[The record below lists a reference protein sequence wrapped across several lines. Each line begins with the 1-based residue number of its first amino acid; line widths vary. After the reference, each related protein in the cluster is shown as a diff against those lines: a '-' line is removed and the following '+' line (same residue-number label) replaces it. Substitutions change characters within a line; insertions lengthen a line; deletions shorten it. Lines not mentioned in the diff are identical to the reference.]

1 MNLDRLKPRE
11 RRVVALGLLLA
22 LVMIVIFALLIPY
35 VARYNHYLN
44 AIEDQQFRLERLHAA
59 AAQLPELEAEIR
71 GLRAEDMARG
81 YLLEQGTPSLAAAQ
95 VQELVGRMVNTHGG
109 EVRSMQVG
117 RPLDEQ
123 GFTRVS
129 VTVRMATNG
138 DELADLLADLE
149 SRRPLMFVDNVQI
162 RLLRQRTRRR
172 GPAQETGEV
181 EVDFDLQAYMR
192 EARS

>member
-1 MNLDRLKPRE
+1 VNLDRLKPRE

-22 LVMIVIFALLIPY
+22 LLMIVIFALLIPY
-35 VARYNHYLN
+35 VARYGHYLN

-59 AAQLPELEAEIR
+59 AAQLPALEAEIR
-71 GLRAEDMARG
+71 ALRVEDEVRRH
-81 YLLEQGTPSLAAAQ
+81 LLEQDTPSLAAAQ
-95 VQELVGRMVNTHGG
+95 VQALVGRTVAAHGG

-129 VTVRMATNG
+129 VTVRMATTG
-138 DELADLLADLE
+138 DELADLFADLE